1 MNFDYLKVLAVSAA
15 GVGNWAIN
23 IDLGLKLVL
32 TGLSIVYVILKIRQ
46 LLKKE

>member
-1 MNFDYLKVLAVSAA
+1 VNFDDLKVLAVSAA

-23 IDLGLKLVL
+23 IDLGLKIVL
-32 TGLSIVYVILKIRQ
+32 TGLSIVYVLLKIKQ